1 MSTGGFYGFCKNNK
15 YKFTRMT
22 HDAYL
27 EGFGNWTCEFIKNT
41 SIKELNKIY
50 DNIITVNLDVPL
62 NKEIIQNYIDVVHED
77 EDFNNEWL
85 EMILSDRNP
94 IEFAKS
100 KYPNSIKWWDY
111 ISDIGADFDTYKQGY
126 KYMLIANEPF
136 ETEYGYIINLDTKSL
151 EIYTFLN
158 GFKTKKKF
166 NGYSLFKNV
175 LFEKINDKTIKKMEK
190 DFISKAEKEEGIEDV
205 RINK

>member
-27 EGFGNWTCEFIKNT
+27 EGFGIWTCDFIKNT
-41 SIKELNKIY
+41 SLEELNKIY
-50 DNIITVNLDVPL
+50 DNIITINLDTPL
-62 NKEIIQNYIDVVHED
+62 KREVIQNYIDTVHED

-85 EMILSDRNP
+85 ETVLNNKP
-94 IEFAKS
+94 IGFEFEAF
-100 KYPNSIKWWDY
+100 PNSTKWWDY

-136 ETEYGYIINLDTKSL
+136 ETEFGYIINLDTKEL
-151 EIYTFLN
+151 EIYTYLN
-158 GFKTKKKF
+158 IFKTKKTF
-166 NGYSLFKNV
+166 NGYSMFVNILFNEIN
-175 LFEKINDKTIKKMEK
+175 EKTLDKI
-190 DFISKAEKEEGIEDV
+190 IEDFDNAEEEY
-205 RINK
+205 NKIEDIRVDR